1 MAERQYTPGLLDRLR
16 GRDPNNPNAPKAPSK
31 PTIDQARRTMM
42 KERQDR
48 LGAKTGDGNIYK
60 NGAGT
65 QQSAQRM
72 GMPASK
78 PSANAAVST
87 AVPNKRGPVSGATRG
102 ALGLPAQSAR
112 GEQTTRP
119 TGLPKRA
126 TPVAPAKPAI
136 KPVAKPTPKPMS
148 TMDKIRADKGF
159 LSTIEKDAA
168 TLRKPAQK
176 AAPKAAASKKSLS
189 NDAYDNYKRLMEKM

>member
-16 GRDPNNPNAPKAPSK
+16 GRDPNNPNPPKAPSK

-72 GMPASK
+72 GMPANK
-78 PSANAAVST
+78 PSPNAAVNT

-102 ALGLPAQSAR
+102 ALGLPAQST
-112 GEQTTRP
+112 GQQTVRRTD
-119 TGLPKRA
+119 LPKRS
-126 TPVAPAKPAI
+126 TPVATAKPAA

-148 TMDKIRADKGF
+148 AMAKLRADKDF
-159 LSTIEKDAA
+159 MSTIEKDAA
-168 TLRKPAQK
+168 ALRKPAQK
-176 AAPKAAASKKSLS
+176 AAPKAAASKKSSS

>member
-31 PTIDQARRTMM
+31 PTIDESRRAMM

-72 GMPASK
+72 GMP
-78 PSANAAVST
+78 VSPT
-87 AVPNKRGPVSGATRG
+87 KSGPVIGGRGGGGAIGRMPLSPTKSGPVAGGRGGGGAAGRMTTQKAAPAVATR
-102 ALGLPAQSAR
+102 
-112 GEQTTRP
+112 
-119 TGLPKRA
+119 
-126 TPVAPAKPAI
+126 KPA
-136 KPVAKPTPKPMS
+136 PKPMS
-148 TMDKIRADKGF
+148 TMDKVRADKG
-159 LSTIEKDAA
+159 LMDTIRTDAA
-168 TLRKPAQK
+168 ALRKPAQK
-176 AAPKAAASKKSLS
+176 TAPKAAASKKSSGLS
-189 NDAYDNYKRLMEKM
+189 ANKSYADYKKLMESM

>member
-16 GRDPNNPNAPKAPSK
+16 GRDPNDPNPPKAPSK

-72 GMPASK
+72 GMPANK
-78 PSANAAVST
+78 PSANAAVNT

-102 ALGLPAQSAR
+102 ALGLPAQST
-112 GEQTTRP
+112 GQQTVRRTD
-119 TGLPKRA
+119 LPKRS
-126 TPVAPAKPAI
+126 TPVATAKPAA

-148 TMDKIRADKGF
+148 AMAKLRADKDF
-159 LSTIEKDAA
+159 MSTIEKDAA
-168 TLRKPAQK
+168 ALRKPAQK
-176 AAPKAAASKKSLS
+176 AAPKAAASKKSSS
-189 NDAYDNYKRLMEKM
+189 NDAYDNYKRLVEKM

>member
-16 GRDPNNPNAPKAPSK
+16 GRDPNNPNPPKAPSK

-72 GMPASK
+72 GMPANK
-78 PSANAAVST
+78 PSANAAVNT

-102 ALGLPAQSAR
+102 ALGLPAQST
-112 GEQTTRP
+112 GQQTVRRTD
-119 TGLPKRA
+119 LPKRS
-126 TPVAPAKPAI
+126 TPVATAKPAA

-148 TMDKIRADKGF
+148 AMAKLRADKDF
-159 LSTIEKDAA
+159 MSTIEKDAA
-168 TLRKPAQK
+168 ALRKPAQK
-176 AAPKAAASKKSLS
+176 AAPKAAASKKSSS

>member
-16 GRDPNNPNAPKAPSK
+16 GRDPNNPNPPKAPSK
-31 PTIDQARRTMM
+31 PTIDQARRTTM

-72 GMPASK
+72 GMPANK
-78 PSANAAVST
+78 PSDNAAVNT

-102 ALGLPAQSAR
+102 ALGLPAQST
-112 GEQTTRP
+112 GQQTVRRTD
-119 TGLPKRA
+119 LPKRS
-126 TPVAPAKPAI
+126 TPVATAKPAA

-148 TMDKIRADKGF
+148 AMAKLRADKDF
-159 LSTIEKDAA
+159 MSTIEKDAA
-168 TLRKPAQK
+168 ALRKPAQK
-176 AAPKAAASKKSLS
+176 AAPKAAASKKSSS

>member
-16 GRDPNNPNAPKAPSK
+16 GRDPNDPNPPKAPSK

-72 GMPASK
+72 GMPANK
-78 PSANAAVST
+78 PSANAAVNT

-102 ALGLPAQSAR
+102 AL
-112 GEQTTRP
+112 
-119 TGLPKRA
+119 PKRS
-126 TPVAPAKPAI
+126 TPVATAKPAA

-148 TMDKIRADKGF
+148 AMAKLRADKDF
-159 LSTIEKDAA
+159 MSTIEKGAA
-168 TLRKPAQK
+168 ALRKPAQK
-176 AAPKAAASKKSLS
+176 AAPKAAASKKSSS

>member
-16 GRDPNNPNAPKAPSK
+16 GRDPNNPNPPKAPSK
-31 PTIDQARRTMM
+31 QTIDQARRTMM

-72 GMPASK
+72 GMPANK
-78 PSANAAVST
+78 PSANAAVNT

-102 ALGLPAQSAR
+102 ALGLPAQST
-112 GEQTTRP
+112 GQQTVRRTD
-119 TGLPKRA
+119 LPKRS
-126 TPVAPAKPAI
+126 TPVATAKPAA

-148 TMDKIRADKGF
+148 AMAKLRADKDF
-159 LSTIEKDAA
+159 MSTIEKDAA
-168 TLRKPAQK
+168 ALRKPAQK
-176 AAPKAAASKKSLS
+176 AAPKAAASKKSSS

>member
-16 GRDPNNPNAPKAPSK
+16 GRDPNDPNPPKAPSK

-72 GMPASK
+72 GMPANK
-78 PSANAAVST
+78 PSANAAVNT

-102 ALGLPAQSAR
+102 ALGLPAQST
-112 GEQTTRP
+112 GQQTVRRTD
-119 TGLPKRA
+119 LPKRS
-126 TPVAPAKPAI
+126 TPVATAKPAA

-148 TMDKIRADKGF
+148 AMAKLRADKDF
-159 LSTIEKDAA
+159 MSTIEKDAA
-168 TLRKPAQK
+168 ALRKPAQK
-176 AAPKAAASKKSLS
+176 AAPKAAASKKSSS